1 MWERDGWD
9 AKWRIGVLVPYADVG
24 PESEMQAMAP
34 PDLVVHA
41 TRVPFGA
48 MRAGGGM
55 DPTIPLAPVRAFAE
69 PPDVDDATELLAGAP
84 IHAIAFGFTS
94 SAYVL
99 GTDGERAMLDRLAT
113 RSRGLPV
120 VATCAS
126 IVAALRALGVRRV
139 ALYDPPWFDEELNS
153 LGAAYYRSAGF
164 HVAASST
171 CDLASDQ
178 SRIEP
183 AEVFGFVR
191 SRVRR
196 GHQFDHPV
204 WKPVRNPDRGVK
216 PGGHQVR
223 IRNACAVI
231 SSATRAVCHSMR
243 CSERAT
249 ELRPCASSP
258 VRAGGP

>member
-191 SRVRR
+191 SRVPNEAEAVV
-196 GHQFDHPV
+196 F
-204 WKPVRNPDRGVK
+204 
-216 PGGHQVR
+216 GGNGFRVVGAIDALEHDLGR
-223 IRNACAVI
+223 PAVSPNQALLWGAMRAI
-231 SSATRAVCHSMR
+231 GADTSSITRYGSLFGTPTA
-243 CSERAT
+243 A
-249 ELRPCASSP
+249 
-258 VRAGGP
+258 